1 MRRGGHTDHTGLF
14 ARPVR
19 HGRAKL
25 HPKIGEQVESRLAES
40 EIRYT
45 RGRRQV
51 VEALARAEGPRSA
64 SDLHSDLDRDL
75 PLSSLYR
82 SLSVLT
88 DAEVLAPHHGNGRV
102 VRYELA
108 EWLVGHHH
116 HTRCEDCGSIDDIAL
131 PNDLETTLEELVSS
145 ATAPRGFAATGHALE
160 IVGRC
165 GTCT

>member
-1 MRRGGHTDHTGLF
+1 MQPTIDD
-14 ARPVR
+14 
-19 HGRAKL
+19 
-25 HPKIGEQVESRLAES
+25 QVETRLAES

-64 SDLHSDLDRDL
+64 SDLHSDLDRGL

-116 HTRCEDCGSIDDIAL
+116 HIRCEICGSIDDIEL
-131 PNDLETTLEELVSS
+131 SDESETALEEMVTS
-145 ATAPRGFAATGHALE
+145 AALARGFVTTGHSLE

-165 GTCT
+165 ATCS

>member
-1 MRRGGHTDHTGLF
+1 M
-14 ARPVR
+14 
-19 HGRAKL
+19 
-25 HPKIGEQVESRLAES
+25 
-40 EIRYT
+40 
-45 RGRRQV
+45 

-116 HTRCEDCGSIDDIAL
+116 HTRCEICGSIDDIEL
-131 PNDLETTLEELVSS
+131 PKESEAILEEMVSS
-145 ATAPRGFAATGHALE
+145 GTAARGFAATGHSLE

-165 GTCT
+165 TTCS

>member
-1 MRRGGHTDHTGLF
+1 M
-14 ARPVR
+14 
-19 HGRAKL
+19 
-25 HPKIGEQVESRLAES
+25 HPKIDEQVESRLAES

-51 VEALARAEGPRSA
+51 VEALAKAEGPRSA

-88 DAEVLAPHHGNGRV
+88 EADVLAPHHGNGRI

-116 HTRCEDCGSIDDIAL
+116 HTRCEICGSIDDIEL
-131 PNDLETTLEELVSS
+131 SKESETALEEMVSS
-145 ATAPRGFAATGHALE
+145 ATVARHFVATGHALE

-165 GTCT
+165 RPCS